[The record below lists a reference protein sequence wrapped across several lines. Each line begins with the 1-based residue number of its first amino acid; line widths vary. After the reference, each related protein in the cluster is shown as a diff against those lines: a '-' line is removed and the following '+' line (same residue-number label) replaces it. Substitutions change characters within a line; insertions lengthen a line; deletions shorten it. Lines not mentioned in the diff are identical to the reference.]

1 MVGALGVGVHLLIL
15 RALLQFGGLSFPKGQ
30 ATTTI
35 IVMILNYTLNNS
47 VTYRDRRLRG
57 WRFWGG
63 LLTFCL
69 ACGLGVAA
77 NVAIANEAFRRGV
90 PWVLAAVTGL
100 LFTAV
105 WNYGVTSMTTW
116 RHERRSSEQ
125 RARRRLQA
133 GTMQAERHGEGES
146 CRRRRPDGGMARAP
160 HMG

>member
-1 MVGALGVGVHLLIL
+1 V
-15 RALLQFGGLSFPKGQ
+15 
-30 ATTTI
+30 
-35 IVMILNYTLNNS
+35 LNNS

-77 NVAIANEAFRRGV
+77 NVAIANEAFHRGV
-90 PWVLAAVTGL
+90 PWVLAALTGL

-116 RHERRSSEQ
+116 RQERRSSEQ
-125 RARRRLQA
+125 RARRR
-133 GTMQAERHGEGES
+133 MQAARRKSGPSGERRKTAGA
-146 CRRRRPDGGMARAP
+146 RPVN
-160 HMG
+160 